1 MSDTAEKRAWA
12 ARVLGVPLLVPA
24 PQEDATPLLPIWT
37 GAKEE
42 IDGQL
47 NGMLA
52 HLRAST
58 NPLGPKIAEL
68 GVSGLLKGLGV
79 ALPVRLRECDAARGP
94 ARAKAVGQ
102 LRAQMTTL
110 RQDLAS
116 HRTLA
121 ILERNSYGAA
131 VTIRDIIE
139 DSLDRIERKIGATG
153 GAEGAT

>member
-1 MSDTAEKRAWA
+1 
-12 ARVLGVPLLVPA
+12 
-24 PQEDATPLLPIWT
+24 
-37 GAKEE
+37 
-42 IDGQL
+42 
-47 NGMLA
+47 MLSY
-52 HLRAST
+52 LRAST

-110 RQDLAS
+110 REELAL

-121 ILERNSYGAA
+121 ILEGNPYGAA

-139 DSLDRIERKIGATG
+139 DSLDRIERKIGASG
-153 GAEGAT
+153 GAA